1 MSSLQQTHQI
11 QPLGNRDAQ
20 FVQISEVPA
29 QNGSEPHYHFLVHCC
44 NQVDPHSHLFADVT
58 LNTSSLEAVI
68 KLVEQAVGTSWSY
81 QQIWLPVQDWLSTGA
96 LLDS

>member
-11 QPLGNRDAQ
+11 KRLGNRDAQ
-20 FVQISEVPA
+20 FVQISEAKA
-29 QNGSEPHYHFLVHCC
+29 QAKSEPYHFLVHCC
-44 NQVDPHSHLFADVT
+44 NKAAPESHLFADVT
-58 LNTSSLEAVI
+58 VSTSSLEAVI
-68 KLVEQAVGTSWSY
+68 KLVEQTIGTSWRY